1 MSFLPLPFLAEA
13 APAVVKTG
21 QPLFGSLWLALFAI
35 VGGIAVFLVLVAL
48 LGRWLAATHPD
59 APPRPT
65 PPPAPAPAPVP
76 VPVAELGVSPEIT
89 AVIAASVATVLG
101 ARARIAA
108 VTLIPTPAAPGVEML
123 MQQWSMEGRRQI
135 YSSHKVR

>member
-1 MSFLPLPFLAEA
+1 MSSFSLPLLAEA
-13 APAVVKTG
+13 TPVGVHTG
-21 QPLFGSLWLALFAI
+21 HPLFGSIWLALFAVI
-35 VGGIAVFLVLVAL
+35 GVIAVFLLLVAL

-59 APPRPT
+59 APLRLA
-65 PPPAPAPAPVP
+65 PPVASPAPAPVID
-76 VPVAELGVSPEIT
+76 LGVSPEIT

-101 ARARIAA
+101 ARARIASVSIA
-108 VTLIPTPAAPGVEML
+108 TAPAAPSVEML

>member
-13 APAVVKTG
+13 APAAAKAG
-21 QPLFGSLWLALFAI
+21 QPLFGSLWLALFAVI
-35 VGGIAVFLVLVAL
+35 GGIAAFLVLVAL

-65 PPPAPAPAPVP
+65 PPPAPAPVP
-76 VPVAELGVSPEIT
+76 VVALGVSPEIT

-108 VTLIPTPAAPGVEML
+108 VTLAPAATPSVEML

>member
-1 MSFLPLPFLAEA
+1 MLSLPLPFLAET
-13 APAVVKTG
+13 APTG
-21 QPLFGSLWLALFAI
+21 VHSGHPLFGNIWLALLAV

-59 APPRPT
+59 APPRPV
-65 PPPAPAPAPVP
+65 PAPAPAPV
-76 VPVAELGVSPEIT
+76 VELGVGPEIT

-108 VTLIPTPAAPGVEML
+108 VTLAATPANPSVEML
-123 MQQWSMEGRRQI
+123 MQLWSMEGRRQI

>member
-13 APAVVKTG
+13 APAVVKAG
-21 QPLFGSLWLALFAI
+21 QPLFGNLWLALFAVI
-35 VGGIAVFLVLVAL
+35 GGIAVFLVLVAL

-65 PPPAPAPAPVP
+65 PAPALAPAPV
-76 VPVAELGVSPEIT
+76 VELGLSPEIT

-108 VTLIPTPAAPGVEML
+108 VTLAANQATPGVEML

>member
-1 MSFLPLPFLAEA
+1 MPLVSPPLLAEVAAA
-13 APAVVKTG
+13 APRVG
-21 QPLFGSLWLALFAI
+21 GPLFGNIWLALFA
-35 VGGIAVFLVLVAL
+35 VLGGIAVFLVLVAL

-59 APPRPT
+59 DPPRPAR
-65 PPPAPAPAPVP
+65 PPAPVP
-76 VPVAELGVSPEIT
+76 VVEVGVSAEIT

-101 ARARIAA
+101 SRARITSVSLVPAN
-108 VTLIPTPAAPGVEML
+108 TPSVESL